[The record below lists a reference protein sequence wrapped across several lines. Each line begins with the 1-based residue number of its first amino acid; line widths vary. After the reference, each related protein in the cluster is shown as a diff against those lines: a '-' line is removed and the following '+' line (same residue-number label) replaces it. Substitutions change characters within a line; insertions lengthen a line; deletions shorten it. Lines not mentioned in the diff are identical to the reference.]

1 MKLFK
6 KKRGKFGFVFR
17 TPISQIGKIQG
28 VYFVQVSGFLV
39 EDWPDRMWFTVY
51 KSERKPKIKN
61 LWLISL
67 LSPVYCLWQVL
78 VIAWFVLFGIC
89 LAFPLRIAG
98 CLLLAAS
105 QVVVLNFKEA
115 KHELWRLWT

>member
-1 MKLFK
+1 MRLLKKL
-6 KKRGKFGFVFR
+6 RGPNGFVFR

-28 VYFVQVSGFLV
+28 KYYIQVSGFMP
-39 EDWPDRMWFTVY
+39 EDWPARIWFTVY

-67 LSPVYCLWQVL
+67 LSPVYCLWQAL
-78 VIAWFVLFGIC
+78 VVAWFVLFGLC
-89 LAFPLRIAG
+89 LALPLKIAG
-98 CLLLAAS
+98 GFLLAAS

-115 KHELWRLWT
+115 KHELWRLWA